1 MASGRELSAQLTSH
15 QRRPNSKKRTAG
27 HMQLRSKITTT
38 DKHNGEI
45 NERAGATQVD
55 WYNGIDNDIVRIF
68 SV

>member
-1 MASGRELSAQLTSH
+1 
-15 QRRPNSKKRTAG
+15 
-27 HMQLRSKITTT
+27 MQLRSKITTT